1 MAEGAFEREFP
12 AAGKFGGATILFVDV
27 GYRAAG
33 DF

>member
-1 MAEGAFEREFP
+1 MAEGAFEREFL
-12 AAGKFGGATILFVDV
+12 AAGKFGGTAILFVDA